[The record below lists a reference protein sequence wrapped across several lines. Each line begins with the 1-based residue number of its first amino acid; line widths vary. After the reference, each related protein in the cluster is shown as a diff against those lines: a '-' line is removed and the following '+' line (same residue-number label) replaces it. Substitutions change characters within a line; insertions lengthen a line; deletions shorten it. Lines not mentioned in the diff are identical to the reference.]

1 MKYLPLWWAG
11 LTRRKLRLILTLMS
25 ILVAFVLFSL
35 LFAVKSAF
43 QSGAELVGN
52 DRLNVMPRY
61 SIIDPLPISHKAQIE
76 SVAGVKGVAFANWFG
91 VTYKDQQN
99 DFAVFGTQFED
110 YLKLFP
116 EYEIDPAALERAR
129 TTRNSALVNEVLWKQ
144 QLKAKHDW
152 TEGGTVPINSY
163 IYQNKDGTNS
173 WQVEIAG
180 VFKRRDGKPDPN
192 GALMLLNY
200 DYFNES
206 RIFGKDTVGW
216 FIVSMADPNQAA
228 QVAQT
233 IDARFLNSNYET
245 KTQTEAAFAAS
256 FGNQLGNIGK
266 LIASV
271 LFIVFFTI
279 LIATGNTV
287 AEGVRERIPQLA
299 VMKTLGFKDMT
310 LLILVL
316 AESVGL
322 FLIAALLGLGF
333 GAILMPGLN
342 EALGGRFPPLTISN
356 STLLLGLGIALF
368 CGLLVGLLP
377 ALRAKRLKI
386 VDALS
391 GH

>member
-1 MKYLPLWWAG
+1 MKYLHLWSAG

-43 QSGAELVGN
+43 QAGSELAGN
-52 DRLNVMPRY
+52 DRLNVTPRY

-76 SVAGVKGVAFANWFG
+76 SVSGVAAVAFSDWFG
-91 VTYKDQQN
+91 VTYKNRQN
-99 DFAVFGTQFED
+99 DFAVFATQYDD
-110 YLKLFP
+110 YLKLYP
-116 EYEIDPAALERAR
+116 EYEIDPAVLDRAR
-129 TTRNSALVNEVLWKQ
+129 KTRNSAIVNDVLWKQ
-144 QLKAKHDW
+144 QEKSSYGWSL
-152 TEGGTVPINSY
+152 GGIVPINSY

-173 WQVEIAG
+173 WQVEVVG
-180 VFKRRDGKPDPN
+180 QFKRKDGKPDPN
-192 GALMLLNY
+192 GALMLVNF

-206 RIFGKDTVGW
+206 RTFGKDTVGW
-216 FIVSMADPNQAA
+216 FIVRMADPNQAA

-233 IDARFLNSNYET
+233 IDARFLNSNFET
-245 KTQTEAAFAAS
+245 KTQTEAALAQS

-271 LFIVFFTI
+271 LVIVFFTI

-287 AEGVRERIPQLA
+287 AESVRERIPQLA
-299 VMKTLGFKDMT
+299 VMKTLGFTDMT

-322 FLIAALLGLGF
+322 FLIAALLGLGL
-333 GAILMPGLN
+333 GAFLLPGLN
-342 EALGGRFPPLTISN
+342 EALGGRFPPLSVSN
-356 STLLLGLGIALF
+356 ATLLLGVGIAVF